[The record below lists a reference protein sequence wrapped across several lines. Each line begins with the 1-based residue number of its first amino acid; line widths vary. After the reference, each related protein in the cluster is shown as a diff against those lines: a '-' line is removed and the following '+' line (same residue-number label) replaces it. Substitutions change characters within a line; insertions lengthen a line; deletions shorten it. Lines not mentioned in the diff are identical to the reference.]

1 MFCVLVINNGLI
13 LQWGI
18 LANTTQQK
26 ISLKFPI
33 SFNSTAYSV
42 VTNDWSSP
50 TVSPYVIPS
59 GVYYNNRTKTTIQV
73 NFATNF
79 PRGFGWIGVGK

>member
-1 MFCVLVINNGLI
+1 MVINNGLI

-18 LANTTQQK
+18 FANTTQTT
-26 ISLKFPI
+26 IRLNFPI
-33 SFNSTAYSV
+33 SFNSTTYSV

-50 TVSPYVIPS
+50 TASPYVVPS